1 MKKILLSALFCGA
14 SLLSFAQPTKNFEVW
29 NPNSGSAMEPDGWVS
44 ANALTAIPGNPQSV
58 YKDSSAVP
66 EGKYAM
72 KIVSVT
78 VPKTLGAPIPNPIG
92 LAATGSIKNNTQ
104 LKIGFPYSAR
114 PSSMDFSYKYSP
126 VAGGDTAACF
136 VYLWNGISKD
146 TIGAGLWKTSTTN
159 TVTYT
164 THNLPIIYDPAMSGI
179 TPDSMAIVFSS
190 TRLFKSDTTFCTN
203 CGKAGSTLWV
213 DDIILNFP
221 SNINDKN
228 VSNQGVILYPNPAV
242 DYIYISVDTED
253 AYAVNVYDI
262 TGKQVRSLVMQESQ
276 NGFNKKAATISTA
289 NLSNGLYSYTITDK
303 DGNALRA
310 GKLNIAR

>member
-14 SLLSFAQPTKNFEVW
+14 SLLIFAQPTMNFEMW
-29 NPNSGSAMEPDGWVS
+29 SGSGTVIAPSGWVS
-44 ANALTAIPGNPQSV
+44 ANVLTAFPSNPQSV
-58 YKDSSAVP
+58 FKDSTIVHG
-66 EGKYAM
+66 GKYSM
-72 KIVSVT
+72 KIFSVT
-78 VPKTLGAPIPNPIG
+78 LSNTPGAPIPNPVG
-92 LAATGSIKNNTQ
+92 LAATGNVVGTQ
-104 LKIGFPYSAR
+104 FKIGFPYTSR
-114 PSSMDFSYKYSP
+114 PASMDFWYHYVP
-126 VAGGDTAACF
+126 VSGGDTATCF
-136 VYLWNGISKD
+136 IYLWNGVSKD
-146 TIGAGLWKTSTTN
+146 TIAAGLWKTSTTTTAYATQN
-159 TVTYT
+159 LALTY
-164 THNLPIIYDPAMSGI
+164 NPAMSGV

-190 TRLFKSDTTFCTN
+190 TRLFNNDTTFCTN

-213 DDIILNFP
+213 DDVVLNIP
-221 SNINDKN
+221 SGINDKN
-228 VSNQGVILYPNPAV
+228 ISNQGVILYPNPAV